1 MRVRAYAHARTHTHT
16 HTHPQAA
23 RQERKKIAERV
34 QAIVREAGDEE
45 RASQQAQL
53 DALAAGTRAAKHD
66 LASLRKLAKAMAAG
80 KPPRKGR
87 KAGDKEGVV
96 SLPPLTKTGLASG
109 RSTPVSTP
117 GRTPAG
123 GSVAAGGGAQSMAGG
138 SVAAARQRARQHLQE
153 SGDNGVASTAS
164 GSLPSSLALRQGDG
178 RSVSR

>member
-34 QAIVREAGDEE
+34 QAIVREAGGEE
-45 RASQQAQL
+45 RASQQARL
-53 DALAAGTRAAKHD
+53 DALAAGTRAAKDD

-87 KAGDKEGVV
+87 KAGDKDGVV

-153 SGDNGVASTAS
+153 SGDNGVASSAS
-164 GSLPSSLALRQGDG
+164 GSLPSSLALRQRDG

>member
-1 MRVRAYAHARTHTHT
+1 M
-16 HTHPQAA
+16 
-23 RQERKKIAERV
+23 
-34 QAIVREAGDEE
+34 REAGGEE
-45 RASQQAQL
+45 RASQQARL
-53 DALAAGTRAAKHD
+53 DALAAGTRAAKDD

-87 KAGDKEGVV
+87 KAGDKDGVV

-117 GRTPAG
+117 GRTPAVAG
-123 GSVAAGGGAQSMAGG
+123 GSGSVAAGGGAQSMAGG

-153 SGDNGVASTAS
+153 CGDNGVASSAS
-164 GSLPSSLALRQGDG
+164 GSLPSSLALRQRDG